1 MASVRHLL
9 NESYLHFGCQSMFIP
24 VDDDSTGWE
33 QSVWRIEKDEEGKVT
48 RKKLFGV
55 RYVPLTDAPKR

>member
-1 MASVRHLL
+1 MASTKHLSTRVTYTL
-9 NESYLHFGCQSMFIP
+9 AVKSMFIP